1 MQFKNV
7 HTFGG
12 ATLGQRNAA
21 NTGLI
26 FEYNREGAKWC
37 MTGLSSCM
45 IDDVAHPLD
54 ADFAQLPSQSWAV
67 VKMSDFDGKFEA
79 KGVSIAKGAG
89 GKRKKPSLIEFKST
103 PAEYAEECK
112 DDVTPGSGSFDL
124 AKMNKIGLALP
135 GNNPCNKIAGKWTT
149 IVTYKQTNQGPVEE
163 TEYEKQGA
171 AWIADDVGKDSTR
184 EAGMTAKQVHECDKR
199 RFNRRKE
206 DDNWNRIFDIINN
219 VEDKIHFTAITACEF
234 IPSFVTAP
242 EVPLSGFLSG
252 VGIVIQAPAAICD
265 FPVDKIHFA
274 FGVVQSAIN
283 DALVLGQE
291 KRLMDDCETTKDGMN
306 RMFCDMWCIR
316 DAARMGDK
324 AILGSLEEA
333 VATMGMNADALL
345 EYYTGGVADGLKEIQ
360 QDQKKQNKELLLEKV
375 HDTKGRLSMIVTEM
389 RGMLAGNLHPGSH
402 TTVTRALDAFS
413 SRFSSVPISGLAN
426 SSAFMDEFSS
436 EAAKLLSTVRTSSTS
451 HVSTVGTIAHRATS
465 FLRTTNAFVK
475 SQHST
480 LGVYHASALEK
491 RANKL
496 SLAGMDS
503 NTLLGRTEVLI
514 VQKTAVDDLIMN
526 FDRSWWKIRE
536 KLDAYLEAAL
546 SQTAAY
552 DDAVSVLDRYT
563 SRCSADMRDLSKAQ
577 TRAIQANDAAKT
589 QLHDTW
595 QVVVNELGLVA
606 ATVVDSGGF
615 MQLSSMDAASV
626 DLEPQRSTICKGGS
640 AARDAARSS
649 IMKGLQSGLLEK
661 TWQQFVDIFG
671 ETRFLLDRF
680 EDMEMPEPY
689 QKTLLQTIQRTTDSL
704 KEAQSQH
711 GDLVLEM
718 TSHICHPERDIV
730 EGSQEQLTSP
740 SSQLDKRYEQMKKDH
755 EIFQAYIQPLER
767 NILLGAV
774 LGVGLAVYWY
784 YKQA

>member
-1 MQFKNV
+1 MD
-7 HTFGG
+7 
-12 ATLGQRNAA
+12 
-21 NTGLI
+21 
-26 FEYNREGAKWC
+26 
-37 MTGLSSCM
+37 
-45 IDDVAHPLD
+45 DDVAHPLD
-54 ADFAQLPSQSWAV
+54 ADFAQLPQQSWAV

-79 KGVSIAKGAG
+79 KGISTAKGAG
-89 GKRKKPSLIEFKST
+89 AKRKKPSLIVFKTT
-103 PAEYAEECK
+103 PPEYAEECK

-124 AKMNKIGLALP
+124 AKMNKVGLALP
-135 GNNPCNKIAGKWTT
+135 SNNPCNKIAGKWET
-149 IVTYKQTNQGPVEE
+149 IVTYVNNKEI
-163 TEYEKQGA
+163 TEYKNHGA
-171 AWIADDVGKDSTR
+171 AWINDDVGEDLIH
-184 EAGMTAKQVHECDKR
+184 EAGMTPKQVHGCDKR
-199 RFNRRKE
+199 ELNRRAE
-206 DDNWNRIFDIINN
+206 DDKWSKAFEAINFVKDRVYFAN
-219 VEDKIHFTAITACEF
+219 EVKCSYIPALVQAPIELITQLA
-234 IPSFVTAP
+234 
-242 EVPLSGFLSG
+242 G
-252 VGIVIQAPAAICD
+252 VGTANKALKGLCSGIAEHLN
-265 FPVDKIHFA
+265 FGL
-274 FGVVQSAIN
+274 GVVQEVIQTGFKLEQQA
-283 DALVLGQE
+283 
-291 KRLMDDCETTKDGMN
+291 RLMGDCETEKDGFN

-324 AILGSLEEA
+324 AILESLEGA
-333 VATMGMNADALL
+333 VATMGTNTDALL